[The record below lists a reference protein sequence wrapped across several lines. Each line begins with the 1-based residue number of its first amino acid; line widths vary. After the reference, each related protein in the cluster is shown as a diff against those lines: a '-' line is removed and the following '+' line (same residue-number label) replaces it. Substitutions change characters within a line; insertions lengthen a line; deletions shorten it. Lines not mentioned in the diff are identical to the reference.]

1 MPRSRP
7 SHVSETKRKS
17 RTCPHCSRAFG
28 RLDHLQRHMRLHTH
42 EKPYGCDCGEAFTRR
57 DLLRR
62 HQRIAHDDRPV
73 VPTPTVPGVQDQH
86 LQLPSPMPLERFT
99 NHASLDPNH
108 NTAAGDLVPDALDLS
123 YPLEDFTSFI
133 DNMGLALD
141 PDSLLNLSSVLP
153 EREPLSNA
161 SHAGNDSTKTSRP
174 EDEEDLDIAQRVHS
188 PTLLPIPLNPLAQ
201 TVVYMPLLRI
211 TEKQNMKILHELAP
225 FQYLLP
231 MFTLPSR
238 ESLTRFLNAW
248 FDGVYVH
255 MPFMHGPSFNPDQQP
270 VELILAMAAAG
281 AQYRYEHRKGRQ
293 LFYAAKTVFQE
304 RQRWKEAAT
313 LNERQFNALT
323 TVTSDLDA
331 TRPSMTDDIRCLL
344 NMMIYATWQRD
355 PLFVR
360 DACDWQSL
368 LVRLLRGSGLV
379 ETDIPDSN
387 TLGWRPW
394 LQLELDRRV
403 KLFSF
408 ALLNLQ
414 SIAYNLPPILLSSEV
429 NLRLPCTCD
438 EWRTTDESHWER
450 VRQGISYE
458 QPFFQ
463 DALGYFLKTDNAPV
477 AINPT
482 PSPAASVILIH
493 GLLHRILLNR
503 QASLSSPIPQVDRF
517 EAALHR
523 WTSTWQRAPE
533 SSLDPL
539 NPNGPIPFTSTALLG
554 LAYTRL
560 HLDLGP
566 CRALATRDARK
577 IAEALANSAPLVR
590 SPKLLSALLHATHAL
605 SIPVKLGVEFVSRS
619 QGFVWS
625 IQHALCGM
633 EFAVLVSKW
642 LCVLGQLQE
651 EAQPLEEHETRL
663 LHWIR
668 RIVEEGRASL
678 DDDGSASNNNLDCYK
693 LAYFVVTLWARIM
706 RGNTQWPFVDI
717 IGQSLELYASDLSRI
732 SRDRDSV
739 RQLH

>member
-1 MPRSRP
+1 MPPSRP
-7 SHVSETKRKS
+7 SHASETKRRS
-17 RTCPHCSRAFG
+17 RTCPYCHREFR

-42 EKPYGCDCGEAFTRR
+42 EKPYACGCGEAFTRR

-62 HQRIAHDDRPV
+62 HQRIAHEDRPV
-73 VPTPTVPGVQDQH
+73 APTPTIPGLQDQPLH
-86 LQLPSPMPLERFT
+86 LPGSMPIERFEIHSSLST
-99 NHASLDPNH
+99 NR
-108 NTAAGDLVPDALDLS
+108 NTVPDSLDLS
-123 YPLEDFTSFI
+123 YPLDDFTSFI
-133 DNMGLALD
+133 DSMGLTLD
-141 PDSLLNLSSVLP
+141 PDSLLNLYGVLP
-153 EREPLSNA
+153 ERERLSNA
-161 SHAGNDSTKTSRP
+161 SQAGNDSTKTP
-174 EDEEDLDIAQRVHS
+174 QPGYDEDLESGQRVHCP

-201 TVVYMPLLRI
+201 TAVYMPLLRI
-211 TEKQNMKILHELAP
+211 TEMQITRIQQALAP
-225 FQYLLP
+225 FHHLLP
-231 MFTLPSR
+231 LFTVPSR

-255 MPFMHGPSFNPDQQP
+255 MPFMHGPSFNPDQHS
-270 VELILAMAAAG
+270 VELILAMAAPSFKNG
-281 AQYRYEHRKGRQ
+281 NGG
-293 LFYAAKTVFQE
+293 T
-304 RQRWKEAAT
+304 EAVAM
-313 LNERQFNALT
+313 NQPQFTGLT

-331 TRPSMTDDIRCLL
+331 TPPCVTDDIRCLL
-344 NMMIYATWQRD
+344 NLMIYATWQRD
-355 PLFVR
+355 PVFVR

-368 LVRLLRGSGLV
+368 LVRLLRESGLI
-379 ETDIPDSN
+379 ETDIPNSD
-387 TLGWRPW
+387 TLCWQQW
-394 LQLELDRRV
+394 LRLELNRRV

-414 SIAYNLPPILLSSEV
+414 SISYNLPPILLSSEV

-438 EWRTTDESHWER
+438 EWRTTDEAHWER
-450 VRQGISYE
+450 VRHDIPQE

-463 DALGYFLKTDNAPV
+463 DALGYFLKKNNAPL
-477 AINPT
+477 AITPT
-482 PSPAASVILIH
+482 PSPAASLILIH

-503 QASLSSPIPQVDRF
+503 QASISSPVPQLEIF

-523 WTSTWQRAPE
+523 WTSTWQLAPE

-566 CRALATRDARK
+566 CRSLATRDARK
-577 IAEALANSAPLVR
+577 IAEALINSEPLVR
-590 SPKLLSALLHATHAL
+590 SPGLLSALLHATHAL

-642 LCVLGQLQE
+642 LYVVGRLQQ

-663 LHWIR
+663 LNWIR

-678 DDDGSASNNNLDCYK
+678 DDDGPASENLDCYQ

-706 RGNTQWPFVDI
+706 HGNAQWPFVDI
-717 IGQSLELYASDLSRI
+717 IGQSLDLYAGTLSRA
-732 SRDRDSV
+732 SRDLDAA
-739 RQLH
+739 